1 MIKRSAVAVSVLLA
15 GLLLAA
21 FPMTRPLQAAK
32 MYGPGVTDTS
42 IKIGNINPYSGPA
55 SAYGTIGRTIAAYFK
70 MLNEEQGGIN
80 GRKIDFISYDDG
92 YSPPKTV
99 EQARKLV
106 ENDQVLLIFQSLG
119 TPTNTA
125 IHRYMNQKKV
135 PHLFVATGASKWN
148 DPKDFPWTM
157 GWQPNYPTEAKI
169 YASYIG
175 AHYPQA
181 KIGVLYQNDDYGK
194 DYLNGFKEGLAKVS
208 GAKIV
213 MEQSYEV
220 TTPTIDSQI
229 VNLKNS
235 GADVFF
241 NVTTPKFAAQA
252 IKKTADI
259 GWKPVH
265 FLNNVSVS
273 IASVMQPAGLENSDG
288 IISSYYG
295 KDPDDPEWAKDPA
308 MVKWAAFMQKY
319 YPDGSL
325 HSTNNVYGYG
335 VAITLEHVLKACGDE
350 LTRENIMKQAASMKD
365 VAIPTLLPGI
375 KLNTSPSDFAPIQ
388 QMQLM
393 KFDGKAGKWVR
404 FGAIL
409 GGS

>member
-1 MIKRSAVAVSVLLA
+1 
-15 GLLLAA
+15 
-21 FPMTRPLQAAK
+21 
-32 MYGPGVTDTS
+32 
-42 IKIGNINPYSGPA
+42 
-55 SAYGTIGRTIAAYFK
+55 
-70 MLNEEQGGIN
+70 
-80 GRKIDFISYDDG
+80 
-92 YSPPKTV
+92 
-99 EQARKLV
+99 
-106 ENDQVLLIFQSLG
+106 
-119 TPTNTA
+119 
-125 IHRYMNQKKV
+125 
-135 PHLFVATGASKWN
+135 
-148 DPKDFPWTM
+148 
-157 GWQPNYPTEAKI
+157 
-169 YASYIG
+169 
-175 AHYPQA
+175 
-181 KIGVLYQNDDYGK
+181 
-194 DYLNGFKEGLAKVS
+194 
-208 GAKIV
+208 
-213 MEQSYEV
+213 
-220 TTPTIDSQI
+220 
-229 VNLKNS
+229 
-235 GADVFF
+235 
-241 NVTTPKFAAQA
+241 
-252 IKKTADI
+252 
-259 GWKPVH
+259 WKPVH